1 MRGRNVATR
10 WPVTADVK
18 ESPPE
23 RRPNRKRFAQ
33 GVLLGAAATAIAGL
47 AFLAV
52 FDQETGPAPDPRTTT
67 RLPEPPAPEPMPV
80 APEIVPGLGRL
91 AEQAAA
97 PAAPAEPTMP
107 PAMSPPASLPTTV
120 DPAVIAP
127 SAPAAATATA
137 PPATDRASPE
147 RRPAPAGDIASGTE
161 SAPGSEAIAPPPPVA
176 RTVPMPAEKPAAA
189 QPPVKRPAA
198 PQGSVTRMRLAERM
212 EGLEPGPGVALPI
225 RRGRTIYFFT
235 ELKGLAG
242 RPIVHRWHWE
252 GRVVQD
258 RAVRPSSPAWRAY
271 TAKAIDRRGAW
282 QVTVV
287 DTATGSV
294 LAEHRF
300 DAK

>member
-10 WPVTADVK
+10 WPVTADLN
-18 ESPPE
+18 ESSPE
-23 RRPNRKRFAQ
+23 RRPNSKRFAQ
-33 GVLLGAAATAIAGL
+33 GFLLGAAATAIAGL

-52 FDQETGPAPDPRTTT
+52 FDQDTRPAPQDQTAT
-67 RLPEPPAPEPMPV
+67 RLP

-97 PAAPAEPTMP
+97 PAVPAEPAVP
-107 PAMSPPASLPTTV
+107 PAMEPTASLPAAV

-127 SAPAAATATA
+127 ATTTAAAPA
-137 PPATDRASPE
+137 ATDRASPE
-147 RRPAPAGDIASGTE
+147 RRPEPAGDFASDNE
-161 SAPGSEAIAPPPPVA
+161 NANAPGSEAIAPPPPLA
-176 RTVPMPAEKPAAA
+176 RAVPMPMPAEKPAAA
-189 QPPVKRPAA
+189 QPPVKRPVA
-198 PQGSVTRMRLAERM
+198 PDGSVTRMRLTERM
-212 EGLEPGPGVALPI
+212 QGLEPGPAAALPI
-225 RRGRTIYFFT
+225 RLGRTIYFFT

-242 RPIVHRWHWE
+242 RPIVHRWQWE

-258 RAVRPSSPAWRAY
+258 RAVRPSSPGWRAY

-294 LAEHRF
+294 LAEQRF